1 MEANDNN
8 NLDGLELAENFAE
21 TSALGQE
28 CSEINGTIEKDKQQ
42 ENIITTN
49 EKITG
54 CESVELVNN
63 DNEDVGVVTIVEL
76 PAIVEENEAQR
87 PKIVQET
94 VKGSQ
99 KVKPRNGSKRS
110 AKSSVRISILTL

>member
-8 NLDGLELAENFAE
+8 DLDGLELVEKLVE

-28 CSEINGTIEKDKQQ
+28 YSEINGTIEKDKQQ
-42 ENIITTN
+42 ENIITTK

-54 CESVELVNN
+54 CESVELVNE
-63 DNEDVGVVTIVEL
+63 NEDVDVVTIVEL

-87 PKIVQET
+87 SKIVQET

-110 AKSSVRISILTL
+110 AKSSVRISVR